1 MARLMEQLL
10 RLDGRS
16 ALVTGAG
23 EGIGAAIAH
32 FLADAGAR
40 VMVADINPET
50 AERTAASIRAE
61 GGDALAVA
69 MDVTDEASVAAA
81 FAAAGPVSILVNNA
95 GVFPLARFADAT
107 AELFDR
113 TLDVNLKGAL
123 LCSREAARRMAG
135 GGGAIVNISSIEAWR
150 PSFQGLAHYGAA
162 KAGMIGLTRHLAYEL
177 GPRGITVN
185 ALLPGTIDTPGARR
199 CGAAMDEAQL
209 AEAARTIP
217 VGRTGH
223 GGDVAAAVLFLASPA
238 ATYISGQSIAVDGG
252 QSVA

>member
-1 MARLMEQLL
+1 MAGLTAQLF

-23 EGIGAAIAH
+23 EGIGAAIAR
-32 FLADAGAR
+32 FLADAGAA
-40 VMVADINPET
+40 VTVADIDPVN

-61 GGDALAVA
+61 GGEARPAV
-69 MDVTDEASVAAA
+69 MDVTDEAAIASA
-81 FAAAGPVSILVNNA
+81 FDAAGPVSILVNNA
-95 GVFPLARFADAT
+95 GIFPIARFADAS

-113 TLDVNLKGAL
+113 TLDVNLRGAL
-123 LCSREAARRMAG
+123 LCSREAARRIDG
-135 GGGAIVNISSIEAWR
+135 PGAIINIASIEAWR
-150 PSFQGLAHYGAA
+150 PSFDGLAHYGAA

-177 GPRGITVN
+177 GPRRITVN

-209 AEAARTIP
+209 AQANRAIP

-238 ATYISGQSIAVDGG
+238 ATYISGQAIAVDGG
-252 QSVA
+252 QMVA